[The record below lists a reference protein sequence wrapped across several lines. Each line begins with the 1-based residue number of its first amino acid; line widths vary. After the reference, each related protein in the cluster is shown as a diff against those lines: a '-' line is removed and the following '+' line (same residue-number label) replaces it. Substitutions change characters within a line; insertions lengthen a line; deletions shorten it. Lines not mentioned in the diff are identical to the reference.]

1 MCQFNNK
8 GCAHHIFGDE
18 GHLGVDDKHLC
29 EMARKCKYSKE
40 YPRATQEDTGQAD
53 SESDSESEYRNQEVS
68 SRTIRAHGMNMMPLV
83 EMSASSPEHVV
94 PLSICYLLLLLQLR
108 GAQCREDYT
117 TMNGLAWVPKQAVVD
132 IYDPR
137 KRTAEESG
145 SAKKKAR

>member
-1 MCQFNNK
+1 
-8 GCAHHIFGDE
+8 
-18 GHLGVDDKHLC
+18 
-29 EMARKCKYSKE
+29 
-40 YPRATQEDTGQAD
+40 
-53 SESDSESEYRNQEVS
+53 
-68 SRTIRAHGMNMMPLV
+68 
-83 EMSASSPEHVV
+83 MSVSSPEHVV

-145 SAKKKAR
+145 SAKKKAW

>member
-18 GHLGVDDKHLC
+18 KHLSVKNKHLC

-94 PLSICYLLLLLQLR
+94 PSVVKMDGSI
-108 GAQCREDYT
+108 AYT
-117 TMNGLAWVPKQAVVD
+117 CMP
-132 IYDPR
+132 
-137 KRTAEESG
+137 
-145 SAKKKAR
+145 

>member
-8 GCAHHIFGDE
+8 GCANHIFGDE

-83 EMSASSPEHVV
+83 ENPHMAVEPAQASLNPRAYGQIHPRCPKHRNE
-94 PLSICYLLLLLQLR
+94 IGARGQYLKLCHILR
-108 GAQCREDYT
+108 
-117 TMNGLAWVPKQAVVD
+117 
-132 IYDPR
+132 
-137 KRTAEESG
+137 
-145 SAKKKAR
+145 